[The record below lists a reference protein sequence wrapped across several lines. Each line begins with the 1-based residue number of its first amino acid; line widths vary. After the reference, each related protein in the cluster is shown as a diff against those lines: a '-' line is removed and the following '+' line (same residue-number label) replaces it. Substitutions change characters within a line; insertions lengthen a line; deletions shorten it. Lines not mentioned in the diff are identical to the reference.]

1 MNRRVSDF
9 SRVPAADPRLMFL
22 PLQTALMMQAAAL
35 RAWEPW
41 LRCAA
46 HLQQQMCVC
55 QKEFFGPYPH
65 MRGHDVCSGAP
76 DLKDHYG
83 RRTGD
88 VEVERI

>member
-1 MNRRVSDF
+1 MKRRAIDQF
-9 SRVPAADPRLMFL
+9 PAADPRLMLL
-22 PLQTALMMQAAAL
+22 PVQGMLMMQAAVL

-41 LRCAA
+41 LRYAA
-46 HLQQQMCVC
+46 HLQQQMSVC
-55 QKEFFGPYPH
+55 QKEFFSPH
-65 MRGHDVCSGAP
+65 SHLRHHDVCSAAS